1 MPMSTSSNIS
11 LDENDSFFE
20 FKYPQDSRF
29 RLRTTHWKISDKDL
43 TDAGPSN
50 VNINL
55 DEKFGNVKKCQN
67 TIYEDKL
74 VFQCEECNR
83 NFKNEKG
90 LKIHRT
96 RIHGLMGQ
104 SFLCESFS
112 SKIDKT
118 RRKNE
123 TIHQSLPTSMD
134 YEKQSGSQDS
144 QPDGSQRLRCTLC
157 PGKSFKDNNTLKIH
171 VDKYHVDNNLSTFST
186 SSSTDS
192 ITKLLINLKL
202 QLPTIRRIPK
212 ACRHLAADKLSS
224 IINNCLSTKSV
235 SSFENLLLFSYR
247 AFNVA
252 EKSDKSLNK
261 HIKENLSNFEVPQI
275 RTGSKKRTNL
285 SLAKKVEAKVADFDI
300 RGAVK
305 LLSSDDSLASFNEDV
320 AEELKKKKHPS
331 PSRELFFPD
340 PFKPGD
346 ISLIVNEQNV
356 REAINSFPAGSSP
369 GLDGMRPQYLK
380 DIISLSAGEAGQ
392 KALRAL
398 TKLCNF
404 LLSGQLPSEICH
416 LLYGASLCA
425 LNKKDGGIRPIA
437 IGNCLRRLTS
447 KLACFQS
454 RNIVNSY
461 LSPHQLGVATKLGC
475 EAAIHTTRTFVN
487 NDQNR
492 GKVLLKL
499 DFKNAFNSVER
510 DCILKEVQCH
520 TPLLYPY
527 LYQCYRNP
535 STLFFGNHLIS
546 SSVGAQ
552 QGDPCGP
559 MIFSLAIQPIILS
572 LDSQMNIWYLDDGTL
587 ADYPEV
593 VLSDFKKVIN
603 LSQEI
608 GLELNFN
615 KCEIFC
621 CSRDTDLKVI
631 KEFQNLAPGIK
642 ICDRESLSLLGSPI
656 FDQGFKNTVEKTI
669 ITVENLLNKAELLNR
684 HVAYTLIKNCLF
696 IPKFNFLLR
705 TTPFWKFSN
714 YVSSIDSSLKS
725 CLERILNLR
734 LTDLQWRQST
744 LPIRFG
750 GLGIRRISDICLP
763 AFLSSI
769 NGVKKLVSLLLN
781 SKDNELNIHHYDEAL
796 AAWGVA
802 NENEIPT
809 IPQFQKNWDNIN
821 IKGIIANDLIFNSPR
836 DLARFKAL
844 QCRESGSWL
853 HAIPSPNIGTLLDNT
868 SFQVCIGL
876 RLGCNLCTPHI
887 CKCNAKVDEIGT
899 HGLSCFKSSGR
910 FSRHTEIN
918 SIINRSLTSIHVNST
933 LEPNGLSRDDGK
945 RPDGMTLVPWIKGQP
960 LVWDVTVVDT
970 LADSYVLKSSEV
982 SGFAAEMACKRKHS
996 KYSSI
1001 ISSNYVFK
1009 GLAFETLG
1017 PWCKEAIDFINVIG
1031 DRLIAESG
1039 DSKSKKFLFER
1050 ISLAIQRG
1058 NAASIRG
1065 TFPDSAILSEIFVL

>member
-1 MPMSTSSNIS
+1 
-11 LDENDSFFE
+11 
-20 FKYPQDSRF
+20 
-29 RLRTTHWKISDKDL
+29 
-43 TDAGPSN
+43 
-50 VNINL
+50 
-55 DEKFGNVKKCQN
+55 
-67 TIYEDKL
+67 
-74 VFQCEECNR
+74 
-83 NFKNEKG
+83 
-90 LKIHRT
+90 
-96 RIHGLMGQ
+96 
-104 SFLCESFS
+104 
-112 SKIDKT
+112 
-118 RRKNE
+118 
-123 TIHQSLPTSMD
+123 
-134 YEKQSGSQDS
+134 
-144 QPDGSQRLRCTLC
+144 
-157 PGKSFKDNNTLKIH
+157 
-171 VDKYHVDNNLSTFST
+171 
-186 SSSTDS
+186 
-192 ITKLLINLKL
+192 L
-202 QLPTIRRIPK
+202 Q
-212 ACRHLAADKLSS
+212 
-224 IINNCLSTKSV
+224 
-235 SSFENLLLFSYR
+235 
-247 AFNVA
+247 
-252 EKSDKSLNK
+252 
-261 HIKENLSNFEVPQI
+261 
-275 RTGSKKRTNL
+275 
-285 SLAKKVEAKVADFDI
+285 
-300 RGAVK
+300 
-305 LLSSDDSLASFNEDV
+305 
-320 AEELKKKKHPS
+320 
-331 PSRELFFPD
+331 
-340 PFKPGD
+340 
-346 ISLIVNEQNV
+346 
-356 REAINSFPAGSSP
+356 
-369 GLDGMRPQYLK
+369 
-380 DIISLSAGEAGQ
+380 
-392 KALRAL
+392 
-398 TKLCNF
+398 
-404 LLSGQLPSEICH
+404 
-416 LLYGASLCA
+416 
-425 LNKKDGGIRPIA
+425 
-437 IGNCLRRLTS
+437 RLTS

-492 GKVLLKL
+492 GKVILKL
-499 DFKNAFNSVER
+499 DFKNAFNLVER

-621 CSRDTDLKVI
+621 CSGDTDLKVI

-656 FDQGFKNTVEKTI
+656 FDQGFKK
-669 ITVENLLNKAELLNR
+669 
-684 HVAYTLIKNCLF
+684 
-696 IPKFNFLLR
+696 
-705 TTPFWKFSN
+705 
-714 YVSSIDSSLKS
+714 SLG
-725 CLERILNLR
+725 RILNLR

-796 AAWGVA
+796 AVWGVA

-821 IKGIIANDLIFNSPR
+821 IKGIITNELIFNSPR

-982 SGFAAEMACKRKHS
+982 AGFAAEMACKRKHS

-1031 DRLIAESG
+1031 NRLIAESG
-1039 DSKSKKFLFER
+1039 DLKSKKFLFER

>member
-1 MPMSTSSNIS
+1 
-11 LDENDSFFE
+11 
-20 FKYPQDSRF
+20 
-29 RLRTTHWKISDKDL
+29 
-43 TDAGPSN
+43 
-50 VNINL
+50 
-55 DEKFGNVKKCQN
+55 
-67 TIYEDKL
+67 
-74 VFQCEECNR
+74 
-83 NFKNEKG
+83 
-90 LKIHRT
+90 
-96 RIHGLMGQ
+96 
-104 SFLCESFS
+104 
-112 SKIDKT
+112 
-118 RRKNE
+118 
-123 TIHQSLPTSMD
+123 
-134 YEKQSGSQDS
+134 
-144 QPDGSQRLRCTLC
+144 
-157 PGKSFKDNNTLKIH
+157 LKIH
-171 VDKYHVDNNLSTFST
+171 VDKYHVDNNLSTSST
-186 SSSTDS
+186 SSTES

-202 QLPTIRRIPK
+202 QLPTIRRLPK

-224 IINNCLSTKSV
+224 IINNCLSTKSL

-247 AFNVA
+247 AFSVA

-261 HIKENLSNFEVPQI
+261 HIKENLSNFEIPQI

-305 LLSSDDSLASFNEDV
+305 LLSSDDSLASFNKDV
-320 AEELKKKKHPS
+320 AEELKKKHPS
-331 PSRELFFPD
+331 PSREFFFPD
-340 PFKPGD
+340 PSKPGD

-398 TKLCNF
+398 TKLCNC
-404 LLSGQLPSEICH
+404 LLSGQVLSEICH

-425 LNKKDGGIRPIA
+425 LNKKDGGLRPIA

-510 DCILKEVQCH
+510 DCILKEVPYH

-621 CSRDTDLKVI
+621 CSGDTDLKVI

-669 ITVENLLNKAELLNR
+669 ITVENLLNNAELLNR

-714 YVSSIDSSLKS
+714 YVNSIDSSLKS

-734 LTDLQWRQST
+734 LTDLQWHQST

-796 AAWGVA
+796 AVWGVA

-887 CKCNAKVDEIGT
+887 CKCNAKFDEIGT

-960 LVWDVTVVDT
+960 LVWNVTV
-970 LADSYVLKSSEV
+970 ADSYVLKSSEV

-1009 GLAFETLG
+1009 GLAFDTLG

-1031 DRLIAESG
+1031 NRLIAESG

>member
-1 MPMSTSSNIS
+1 M
-11 LDENDSFFE
+11 L
-20 FKYPQDSRF
+20 
-29 RLRTTHWKISDKDL
+29 L
-43 TDAGPSN
+43 
-50 VNINL
+50 
-55 DEKFGNVKKCQN
+55 
-67 TIYEDKL
+67 
-74 VFQCEECNR
+74 
-83 NFKNEKG
+83 KN
-90 LKIHRT
+90 
-96 RIHGLMGQ
+96 
-104 SFLCESFS
+104 
-112 SKIDKT
+112 
-118 RRKNE
+118 
-123 TIHQSLPTSMD
+123 
-134 YEKQSGSQDS
+134 
-144 QPDGSQRLRCTLC
+144 
-157 PGKSFKDNNTLKIH
+157 
-171 VDKYHVDNNLSTFST
+171 
-186 SSSTDS
+186 
-192 ITKLLINLKL
+192 
-202 QLPTIRRIPK
+202 
-212 ACRHLAADKLSS
+212 
-224 IINNCLSTKSV
+224 
-235 SSFENLLLFSYR
+235 
-247 AFNVA
+247 
-252 EKSDKSLNK
+252 
-261 HIKENLSNFEVPQI
+261 
-275 RTGSKKRTNL
+275 
-285 SLAKKVEAKVADFDI
+285 
-300 RGAVK
+300 
-305 LLSSDDSLASFNEDV
+305 
-320 AEELKKKKHPS
+320 LKKKPPS

-340 PFKPGD
+340 PSQSGD

-380 DIISLSAGEAGQ
+380 DIISLSAGEVGQ

-454 RNIVNSY
+454 RNILNSY

-510 DCILKEVQCH
+510 DCILKEVQCY

-546 SSVGAQ
+546 SFVGAQ

-621 CSRDTDLKVI
+621 CSGDTDLKVI

-714 YVSSIDSSLKS
+714 YVNSIDSSLRS

-796 AAWGVA
+796 AVWGVA

-836 DLARFKAL
+836 DLAHFKAL

-887 CKCNAKVDEIGT
+887 CKCNAKFDEIGT

-1017 PWCKEAIDFINVIG
+1017 PWCKEAIDLINVIG
-1031 DRLIAESG
+1031 NRLIAESG

>member
-1 MPMSTSSNIS
+1 
-11 LDENDSFFE
+11 
-20 FKYPQDSRF
+20 
-29 RLRTTHWKISDKDL
+29 
-43 TDAGPSN
+43 
-50 VNINL
+50 
-55 DEKFGNVKKCQN
+55 
-67 TIYEDKL
+67 
-74 VFQCEECNR
+74 
-83 NFKNEKG
+83 
-90 LKIHRT
+90 
-96 RIHGLMGQ
+96 
-104 SFLCESFS
+104 
-112 SKIDKT
+112 
-118 RRKNE
+118 
-123 TIHQSLPTSMD
+123 
-134 YEKQSGSQDS
+134 
-144 QPDGSQRLRCTLC
+144 
-157 PGKSFKDNNTLKIH
+157 
-171 VDKYHVDNNLSTFST
+171 
-186 SSSTDS
+186 
-192 ITKLLINLKL
+192 
-202 QLPTIRRIPK
+202 
-212 ACRHLAADKLSS
+212 
-224 IINNCLSTKSV
+224 
-235 SSFENLLLFSYR
+235 
-247 AFNVA
+247 
-252 EKSDKSLNK
+252 
-261 HIKENLSNFEVPQI
+261 
-275 RTGSKKRTNL
+275 
-285 SLAKKVEAKVADFDI
+285 
-300 RGAVK
+300 
-305 LLSSDDSLASFNEDV
+305 LSSDDSLASFNEDV
-320 AEELKKKKHPS
+320 AEELKKKHPS

-340 PFKPGD
+340 PFKQGD

-425 LNKKDGGIRPIA
+425 LNKKDGGLRPIA

-461 LSPHQLGVATKLGC
+461 LSANAKQQFIPHEPLLITIKTV
-475 EAAIHTTRTFVN
+475 
-487 NDQNR
+487 
-492 GKVLLKL
+492 VLLKL

-593 VLSDFKKVIN
+593 VLFDFKKVIN

-621 CSRDTDLKVI
+621 CSGDTDLKVI

-705 TTPFWKFSN
+705 TTPFWKFSI
-714 YVSSIDSSLKS
+714 YVNSIDSSLKS

-796 AAWGVA
+796 AVWGVA

-853 HAIPSPNIGTLLDNT
+853 HAIPSPNIFTLLDNT

-982 SGFAAEMACKRKHS
+982 SGSAAEMACKRKHS

-1031 DRLIAESG
+1031 NRLIAESG
-1039 DSKSKKFLFER
+1039 DSNSKKFLFER
-1050 ISLAIQRG
+1050 ISRAIQRG

>member
-1 MPMSTSSNIS
+1 MS
-11 LDENDSFFE
+11 
-20 FKYPQDSRF
+20 Q
-29 RLRTTHWKISDKDL
+29 
-43 TDAGPSN
+43 
-50 VNINL
+50 
-55 DEKFGNVKKCQN
+55 
-67 TIYEDKL
+67 
-74 VFQCEECNR
+74 
-83 NFKNEKG
+83 
-90 LKIHRT
+90 
-96 RIHGLMGQ
+96 
-104 SFLCESFS
+104 SFS
-112 SKIDKT
+112 SKSFSSEINKT
-118 RRKNE
+118 RRKTEEINN
-123 TIHQSLPTSMD
+123 TSFNCTD
-134 YEKQSGSQDS
+134 YEKQFGSQDNHS
-144 QPDGSQRLRCTLC
+144 SGQQRLNCNLC
-157 PGKSFKDNNTLKIH
+157 PGKSFKDNTRLKIH
-171 VDKYHVDNNLSTFST
+171 VDKYHTNSNLPT
-186 SSSTDS
+186 SSNFSSTVS
-192 ITKLLINLKL
+192 ITKLLINLKQ
-202 QLPTIRRIPK
+202 QLPTIRRLPK

-224 IINNCLSTKSV
+224 IINNCLSSKSI
-235 SSFENLLLFSYR
+235 SSFEDLLLFSYR

-275 RTGSKKRTNL
+275 RTSSKRRTHL

-300 RGAVK
+300 KGAVK

-320 AEELKKKKHPS
+320 AEELKKKHPS

-340 PFKPGD
+340 AFKTGD
-346 ISLIVNEQNV
+346 FSLIVNEQNV

-392 KALRAL
+392 RALRAL

-425 LNKKDGGIRPIA
+425 LHKKDGGIRPIA
-437 IGNCLRRLTS
+437 VGNCLRRLTS

-487 NDQNR
+487 NDLNR
-492 GKVLLKL
+492 SKVVLKL

-535 STLFFGNHLIS
+535 STLFFGDHLIS

-559 MIFSLAIQPIILS
+559 MIFSLAIQSIILS
-572 LDSQMNIWYLDDGTL
+572 LNSELNIWYLDDGTL

-603 LSQEI
+603 LSRKI

-615 KCEIFC
+615 KCEIFS
-621 CSRDTDLKVI
+621 CSGDTDLKVI

-642 ICDRESLSLLGSPI
+642 ICDRGSLSLLGSPI

-669 ITVENLLNKAELLNR
+669 ITVENLLNKAEFLSR

-714 YVSSIDSSLKS
+714 YVNSIDSSLKS
-725 CLERILNLR
+725 SLEKILNLR
-734 LTDLQWRQST
+734 LTDLQWCQST

-750 GLGIRRISDICLP
+750 
-763 AFLSSI
+763 
-769 NGVKKLVSLLLN
+769 
-781 SKDNELNIHHYDEAL
+781 
-796 AAWGVA
+796 
-802 NENEIPT
+802 
-809 IPQFQKNWDNIN
+809 
-821 IKGIIANDLIFNSPR
+821 
-836 DLARFKAL
+836 
-844 QCRESGSWL
+844 
-853 HAIPSPNIGTLLDNT
+853 
-868 SFQVCIGL
+868 
-876 RLGCNLCTPHI
+876 
-887 CKCNAKVDEIGT
+887 
-899 HGLSCFKSSGR
+899 GR

-945 RPDGMTLVPWIKGQP
+945 RPDGMTLVPWNKGQP

-970 LADSYVLKSSEV
+970 LADSYVLKTSEV
-982 SGFAAEMACKRKHS
+982 SGFAAEMACKRKHN
-996 KYSSI
+996 KYRSI
-1001 ISSNYVFK
+1001 ISSNYIFK

-1017 PWCKEAIDFINVIG
+1017 PWCKETIDFINVIG

-1065 TFPDSAILSEIFVL
+1065 TFPDSALLSEVFAL